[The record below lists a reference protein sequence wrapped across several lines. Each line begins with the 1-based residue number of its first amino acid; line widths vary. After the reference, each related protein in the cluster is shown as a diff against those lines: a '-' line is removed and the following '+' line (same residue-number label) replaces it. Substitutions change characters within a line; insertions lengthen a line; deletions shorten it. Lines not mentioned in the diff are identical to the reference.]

1 MAGTEKIQN
10 REQILGKMDQS
21 EEDRKQECMEKYW
34 LWLCCVPGLSQSA
47 LKALI
52 LYFGSPRGVWEAG
65 EEEFTLWKKTG
76 ARWVDGLLRFRRQH
90 EPEEVCH
97 SAEAKGIKFISRER
111 KGFPSRLR
119 HLPDCPAGL
128 FYRGM
133 LPREECFCAAIVG
146 ARQCSPYGRLMARKL
161 SGALSGA
168 GAQIISGLA
177 LGIDGIAQ
185 RMAVEAGGSSF
196 GILGSGVDLCYPRE
210 NFSLYQDIL
219 EKGGILSEFPPGS
232 QPKPFHFPMRNRL
245 ISGLS
250 DVVIVVEAREKSGS
264 LITAD
269 LALEQGKDVYAV
281 PGRSTDDLSR
291 GCNRLIAQGAGVI
304 LTPESLLE
312 DLNLTQPAGEKFQK
326 RQVSLAPEEELV
338 YSNLDLLPKGLNEIA
353 ENTALSIGSLA
364 GILLRL
370 QLKDMAAEITKNQ
383 YIKLE

>member
-1 MAGTEKIQN
+1 
-10 REQILGKMDQS
+10 
-21 EEDRKQECMEKYW
+21 
-34 LWLCCVPGLSQSA
+34 
-47 LKALI
+47 
-52 LYFGSPRGVWEAG
+52 
-65 EEEFTLWKKTG
+65 
-76 ARWVDGLLRFRRQH
+76 
-90 EPEEVCH
+90 
-97 SAEAKGIKFISRER
+97 
-111 KGFPSRLR
+111 
-119 HLPDCPAGL
+119 
-128 FYRGM
+128 
-133 LPREECFCAAIVG
+133 
-146 ARQCSPYGRLMARKL
+146 MARKL